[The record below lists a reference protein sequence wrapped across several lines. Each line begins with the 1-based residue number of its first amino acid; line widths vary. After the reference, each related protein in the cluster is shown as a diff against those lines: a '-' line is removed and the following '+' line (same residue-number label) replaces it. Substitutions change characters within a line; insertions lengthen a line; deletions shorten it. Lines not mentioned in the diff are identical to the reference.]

1 MNKIEI
7 RKKILN
13 IRNNLTKETLND
25 FNKDIFN
32 TLINSDIYINAKN
45 IFIYISFGSEVETK
59 KIIEHAISI
68 GKNIYVPKTDK
79 SIKEMIAVKIHNFDN
94 MTVDKWGILEPTI
107 VDKNLVGNKF
117 DLIIMP
123 GVAFDI
129 TGNRIGY
136 GGGYYDKY
144 IYQLKNKPTILALA
158 YEFQIINNII
168 AESHDIKLDYIITE
182 NNFYKNRKLL

>member
-79 SIKEMIAVKIHNFDN
+79 NIKEMIAVKIHNFDN

>member
-7 RKKILN
+7 RKEILSV
-13 IRNNLTKETLND
+13 RNNLNKEALNN
-25 FNKDIFN
+25 FNKNIFN
-32 TLINSDIYINAKN
+32 TIIKSDIYKKAQS

-59 KIIEHAISI
+59 KIIEHAISL

-79 SIKEMIAVKIHNFDN
+79 TIKEMIAVKIHSFDN
-94 MTVDKWGILEPTI
+94 MTVDKWGILEPII
-107 VDKNLVGNKF
+107 VDKQNIGNEF

-129 TGNRIGY
+129 TGNRLGY

-144 IYQLKNKPTILALA
+144 IHNLKRRPTLLALS
-158 YEFQIINNII
+158 YEFQIIDNII
-168 AESHDIKLDYIITE
+168 AEIHDMQLDYIITE
-182 NNFYKNRKLL
+182 NKTYKI

>member
-7 RKKILN
+7 RKEILN
-13 IRNNLTKETLND
+13 VRNNLTKETLND
-25 FNKDIFN
+25 FNEDIFN
-32 TLINSDIYINAKN
+32 TIIKSDIYKKAQS

-59 KIIEHAISI
+59 KIIEHAISL
-68 GKNIYVPKTDK
+68 GKNIYVPKTNK

-94 MTVDKWGILEPTI
+94 MTVDKWGILEPIT
-107 VDKNLVGNKF
+107 VDKNFVGNEF

-144 IYQLKNKPTILALA
+144 IHNLKRRPTLLALA
-158 YEFQIINNII
+158 YEFQIIDNII
-168 AESHDIKLDYIITE
+168 AEIHDIKLDYIITE
-182 NNFYKNRKLL
+182 KKSYRI

>member
-144 IYQLKNKPTILALA
+144 IYKLKSKPTLLALA